1 MKTLIINLL
10 AFLILLLGA
19 VCLIQYRTNQSL
31 KRDLAISTLNE
42 KALYDDKVVLQFS
55 IERLKHINDSV
66 IQNLMDQKKKLNI
79 RNKELQAMA
88 SLGSTFHMR
97 DTILIQSIDT
107 LKPLLLDTCLTDEWR
122 SVCLSSIDN
131 QLCTDVTVKSQKDV
145 YVTTKR
151 ETIEP
156 PKRFFICR
164 WFQKKHTVTRVTVH
178 EENPYIES
186 QENVY
191 VRITE

>member
-1 MKTLIINLL
+1 MKTTIINLL

-79 RNKELQAMA
+79 RNKELQVMA
-88 SLGSTFHMR
+88 SLGSTFHVR
-97 DTILIQSIDT
+97 DTILIHQPETS
-107 LKPLLLDTCLTDEWR
+107 PLDIDTCLTDEWR

>member
-19 VCLIQYRTNQSL
+19 VCFIQYRTNQSL
-31 KRDLAISTLNE
+31 KRDLVVSTLNE

-88 SLGSTFHMR
+88 SLGSTFHVR
-97 DTILIQSIDT
+97 DTIQLNLTS
-107 LKPLLLDTCLTDEWR
+107 LDTCLTDEWR

>member
-10 AFLILLLGA
+10 VFLILLLGA

-107 LKPLLLDTCLTDEWR
+107 FKPLPLDTCLVDEWR

>member
-31 KRDLAISTLNE
+31 KRDLVVSTLNE

-88 SLGSTFHMR
+88 SLGSTFHVR

-107 LKPLLLDTCLTDEWR
+107 FKPLPLDTCLADEWR